1 MLQFKI
7 ALQVTFSPVLN
18 GTGENSTDFVEFLKF
33 IFKEEKQ
40 CPGTLQCANT
50 PLPSILILVTHNEK

>member
-50 PLPSILILVTHNEK
+50 PLPSILI